1 MQNAR
6 YYVLDDNLCVLDQ
19 WVRRENY
26 IGGINGNC
34 LALGYINDK
43 ELTDSKFV
51 SSPFNQNERLY
62 KTGDRARWYENGI
75 LEFLGRLDYQV
86 KIHGYR
92 IETEEIEYQILQ
104 IDDGIKQAV
113 VVAKEDR
120 ERDKYL
126 CAFVVGSE
134 KLNEGKIKEKL
145 EETLPRYMIPSRIV
159 ILDSIPMTNNGKVDK
174 KKLSTKEV
182 SVGG

>member
-1 MQNAR
+1 MN
-6 YYVLDDNLCVLDQ
+6 V
-19 WVRRENY
+19 
-26 IGGINGNC
+26 
-34 LALGYINDK
+34 
-43 ELTDSKFV
+43 
-51 SSPFNQNERLY
+51 
-62 KTGDRARWYENGI
+62 
-75 LEFLGRLDYQV
+75 
-86 KIHGYR
+86 
-92 IETEEIEYQILQ
+92 
-104 IDDGIKQAV
+104 
-113 VVAKEDR
+113 
-120 ERDKYL
+120 DKYL